1 MILIT
6 TLFLVGC
13 QSTKNIKIEKEE
25 AALSNPATEHL
36 TSQIQEEDCD
46 SCTI

>member
-1 MILIT
+1 MLYGKEM
-6 TLFLVGC
+6 LMNQHMVLGWKDNV
-13 QSTKNIKIEKEE
+13 KEE

-36 TSQIQEEDCD
+36 TSQIQEGDCD

>member
-1 MILIT
+1 MKDMT
-6 TLFLVGC
+6 
-13 QSTKNIKIEKEE
+13 SKKNMSSNRTPRRIDR
-25 AALSNPATEHL
+25 NPATEHL

>member
-1 MILIT
+1 MVLGWKDN
-6 TLFLVGC
+6 V
-13 QSTKNIKIEKEE
+13 KEE